1 LSTPTL
7 AGLTVDHPPRHRPL
21 QNLAKRLGC
30 LEAVAGRQ
38 PHPPLGDL
46 LRPQL
51 ADLSI
56 AEHRRRVAEQVAEL
70 LDRHR
75 LHIVLSQV
83 RLDELGEREPPRD
96 PPLLSKPLQLAL
108 ERLACVLLGGEPTPL
123 HTLRVAAAG
132 PEAVR
137 PEPLAARPATREF
150 DYLSMLH
157 HR

>member
-1 LSTPTL
+1 MRRRTGLSTPTL

-56 AEHRRRVAEQVAEL
+56 AEHRRRLAEQVAEL

-75 LHIVLSQV
+75 LDVVLRQV
-83 RLDELGEREPPRD
+83 GLDEFAERGRARD
-96 PPLLSKPLQLAL
+96 ALFSPQPLEFTL
-108 ERLACVLLGGEPTPL
+108 ERLARCSAEKNPP
-123 HTLRVAAAG
+123 R
-132 PEAVR
+132 
-137 PEPLAARPATREF
+137 
-150 DYLSMLH
+150 
-157 HR
+157 